1 MARHRIAVLA
11 PADVTPFGLG
21 VAVEAFGT
29 PRPREDL
36 GYDVEVCT
44 AHPGEASVTNAL
56 FGVRILHGLEAIDRA
71 DTLVVLQV
79 DLSTLP
85 VEPEVIAAVRRAHRR
100 GARLVSFCT
109 GAFVLAAAGVLDGRR
124 ATTHWYFARR
134 LARAHPLIQVDPDVL
149 YVDEGQVLT
158 SAGAAAAIDLS
169 LHIIG
174 KDHGAHVARQVARA
188 MVVAPHRDGGQ
199 AQFVMTPVP
208 DLSGQWDG
216 VSRAMQHAVESLD
229 RELGLAELAAVAVM
243 SPRNFSRRFREVTGT
258 TPMRW
263 LNHQRLSRVR
273 ELLEETDMTIERI
286 AVETGHGSAVT
297 LRQRFAQDLHISPTA
312 YRRAFRLQ
320 AGAGRHRATRTPVG
334 SSATPRSA

>member
-149 YVDEGQVLT
+149 YVDGGRCSPPPAPRRRST
-158 SAGAAAAIDLS
+158 SACTS
-169 LHIIG
+169 S
-174 KDHGAHVARQVARA
+174 ART
-188 MVVAPHRDGGQ
+188 MAP
-199 AQFVMTPVP
+199 
-208 DLSGQWDG
+208 
-216 VSRAMQHAVESLD
+216 
-229 RELGLAELAAVAVM
+229 M
-243 SPRNFSRRFREVTGT
+243 SPGRSLARWWSPRTGT
-258 TPMRW
+258 A
-263 LNHQRLSRVR
+263 VR
-273 ELLEETDMTIERI
+273 
-286 AVETGHGSAVT
+286 
-297 LRQRFAQDLHISPTA
+297 P
-312 YRRAFRLQ
+312 
-320 AGAGRHRATRTPVG
+320 
-334 SSATPRSA
+334 SS